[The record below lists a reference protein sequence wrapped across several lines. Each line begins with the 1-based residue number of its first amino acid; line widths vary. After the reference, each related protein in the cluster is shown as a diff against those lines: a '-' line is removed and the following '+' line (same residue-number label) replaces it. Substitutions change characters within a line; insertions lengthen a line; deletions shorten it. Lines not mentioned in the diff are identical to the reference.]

1 MKLLASLQLWR
12 DVEMFQAFDL
22 DEVLVVEDNSWHVSL
37 REPLYPQV
45 PWIDP
50 DMWGLNP
57 EYTYGFDLFIGIFEK
72 QISHSVVRELYGQ
85 ADFSEEFDD
94 AREPEGTTCV
104 ARLGV
109 SSRGEPLI
117 EDCRISTHPWAL
129 TAIRRNQ
136 ELSLDAFD
144 AYGRDLLM
152 RICSCR
158 VAQSGEAR
166 EGGDGDDFEPLS
178 WDAVRA
184 INVEARRDLKLEWR
198 DFEDRVVIVAHRLG
212 KKRPVPTTIQ
222 QLESRGVTAAAA
234 TKVHVDVQP
243 PESAHLTHEAA
254 MLDARAV
261 SVAGPRIRRR
271 CEILN
276 SFFLRDLQRVAQN
289 ISKLNKNS
297 ALSRYLSAAPLGH
310 RTDVVKPS
318 PELWANVAP
327 KSLPLG
333 RWLHDPT
340 HFNALMQQ
348 LAINEYTSGKHPL
361 FAVNGPPGT
370 GKTTL
375 VKDVVAAAV
384 VSRALKLVRYRS
396 ADDAFEKRGVSC
408 EVDRSRFVVRKLKR
422 DLVGFEVVI
431 ASSNNNAVENITR
444 QLPKRAG
451 LGKRFQDSA
460 YLPEVARLYEDIRTG
475 RDSSADEG
483 TKSDRWGLISVP
495 LGNRRNR
502 EAFCDA
508 LLYGPREE
516 KDEKNKRQKEAE
528 RLTLHEW
535 RKQIPPTGTISFARA
550 RLDFLAAHKR
560 VEELLGHL
568 ESQVLSIPHEAPADP
583 SDHFRNPCDQD
594 FDSLQVQERA
604 PWLTERLNE
613 AHSKLFLAALCLHQA
628 WVREASALGPNLAA
642 LGKMLGRP
650 DAFEERV
657 AVHLWQ
663 TLFMVVPAIS
673 TTLASVERMFCN
685 VREGV
690 FGSVI
695 LEEAGQA
702 TPQSVAG
709 LMWRAKRALVI
720 GDPMQPVV
728 SAPEVLVR
736 HFCKRHKVANPLFS
750 PLASSAQALADE
762 SNELGTYLDHSVA
775 STWVGAPLR
784 VHRRCVEP
792 MFSIANTIAYSGL
805 MTYGTRESEG
815 QAQHIS
821 ALPDSAWFD
830 IGGQCVGR
838 HWVPQHGA
846 VAYRLLE
853 QILRQQALEP
863 EPDLFLITPFRSVRE
878 PLAKVAAECAKGL
891 GYSKEQVASLR
902 RRVGTVHTF
911 QGKEASVVAFV
922 LGCDESTRGAAR
934 WAGERPNLVN
944 VAVTRAQH
952 RLYVI
957 GDLSLW
963 HNQGFFS
970 ELANSL
976 PRVGTEG
983 HNRNMVLSDMFNRAS

>member
-1 MKLLASLQLWR
+1 MTLFAPLQLWR

-22 DEVLVVEDNSWHVSL
+22 DEVLMVEDNSWHVSL

-57 EYTYGFDLFIGIFEK
+57 EYNYGFDLFIGIFEK
-72 QISHSVVRELYGQ
+72 EVSHSVVRELYGQ
-85 ADFSEEFDD
+85 ADFAESFDD

-104 ARLGV
+104 ARLGI

-152 RICSCR
+152 RISSCR
-158 VAQSGEAR
+158 VARRA
-166 EGGDGDDFEPLS
+166 EGSEGIDDNDFEPIS
-178 WDAVRA
+178 WDGVRA
-184 INVEARRDLKLEWR
+184 INMEARRDLKLEWR
-198 DFEDRVVIVAHRLG
+198 NFEDRVVIVAHRLG
-212 KKRPVPTTIQ
+212 KKRPLATTAPQ
-222 QLESRGVTAAAA
+222 PEGTRVGAAA
-234 TKVHVDVQP
+234 TQEHLTSQH
-243 PESAHLTHEAA
+243 PESTPPTHESSITEV
-254 MLDARAV
+254 RTG
-261 SVAGPRIRRR
+261 SVAQPRIKRR

-276 SFFLRDLQRVAQN
+276 SFFLRDLQRVAQH
-289 ISKLNKNS
+289 IGKLHKNS

-310 RTDVVKPS
+310 RTDVAKPS
-318 PELWANVAP
+318 PELWASVAP
-327 KSLPLG
+327 NASPLG
-333 RWLHDPT
+333 RWPHDPR

-348 LAINEYTSGKHPL
+348 LAVNEYASGKHSL

-384 VSRALKLVRYRS
+384 VARALKLVRYRS
-396 ADDAFEKRGVSC
+396 ADDAFEKKSVSC

-444 QLPKRAG
+444 QLPKRSG
-451 LGKRFQDSA
+451 LGECFQGSA
-460 YLPEVARLYEDIRTG
+460 YLPEVARLYEGIRTG
-475 RDSSADEG
+475 RDSFAEEAAA
-483 TKSDRWGLISVP
+483 SDCWGFISIP

-516 KDEKNKRQKEAE
+516 KDEKSKRQKRGEH
-528 RLTLHEW
+528 LTLHEW
-535 RKQIPPTGTISFARA
+535 RKQIPPPGTISFAKA
-550 RLDFLAAHKR
+550 RLDFLAAHKH
-560 VEELLGHL
+560 VEELLEQLG
-568 ESQVLSIPHEAPADP
+568 SQVSHQLEEGTDSSE
-583 SDHFRNPCDQD
+583 HFIRPNDQD
-594 FDSLQVQERA
+594 FNSLSVQERA

-613 AHSKLFLAALCLHQA
+613 AHSKLFLAALGLHQA
-628 WVREASALGPNLAA
+628 WIREASALGPNLVA

-650 DAFEERV
+650 DAFEESI
-657 AVHLWQ
+657 AVYLWQ

-673 TTLASVERMFCN
+673 TTLASVERMCCN
-685 VREGV
+685 VREGA
-690 FGSVI
+690 FGTLV

-720 GDPMQPVV
+720 GDPMQIQPVV

-736 HFCKRHKVANPLFS
+736 HFCKRHKVTNPLFS

-762 SNELGTYLDHSVA
+762 SNELGTYLDHSLA

-784 VHRRCVEP
+784 VHRRCIEP

-805 MTYGTRESEG
+805 MTYGTRESER
-815 QAQHIS
+815 QLPQMV

-830 IGGQCVGR
+830 TGGPCVGR

-853 QILRQQALEP
+853 QILRQQAFDQ
-863 EPDLFLITPFRSVRE
+863 EPDFFIVTPFRSVRE
-878 PLAKVAAECAKGL
+878 PLAKVVAECAKAL
-891 GYSKEQVASLR
+891 GTPREQIAALR

-944 VAVTRAQH
+944 VAVTRARH

-976 PRVGTEG
+976 PRMRMQGDVFC
-983 HNRNMVLSDMFNRAS
+983 NFSL